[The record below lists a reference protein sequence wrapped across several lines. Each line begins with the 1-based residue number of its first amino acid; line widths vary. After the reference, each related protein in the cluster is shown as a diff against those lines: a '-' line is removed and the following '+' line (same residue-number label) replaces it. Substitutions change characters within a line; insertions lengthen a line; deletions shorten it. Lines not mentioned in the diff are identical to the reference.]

1 MSSLTET
8 FVILIHYALASPVV
22 FLFFCLFMHFC
33 LIKKKKRIEDF
44 LEKEKDTGV
53 QIFKDIFSL
62 VFGKDFNTTVE
73 NN

>member
-53 QIFKDIFSL
+53 
-62 VFGKDFNTTVE
+62 
-73 NN
+73 